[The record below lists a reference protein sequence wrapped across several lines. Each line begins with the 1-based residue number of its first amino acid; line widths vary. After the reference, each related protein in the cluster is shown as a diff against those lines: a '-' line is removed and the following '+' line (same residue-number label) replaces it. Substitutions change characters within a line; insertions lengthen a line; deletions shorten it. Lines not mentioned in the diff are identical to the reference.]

1 MSSGLRGYRRRR
13 LPAGTIFRPSPER
26 RRLLPGSRVI
36 GTLLASAAP
45 ALPARDR
52 AGKCRSMGIVR
63 DPVNSPLPGASL
75 KIILDLPLW
84 GSR

>member
-1 MSSGLRGYRRRR
+1 MSSGLRGYRRR
-13 LPAGTIFRPSPER
+13 LPAGTIFRPSSER
-26 RRLLPGSRVI
+26 RPILPGSRII
-36 GTLLASAAP
+36 GTLLASGRP
-45 ALPARDR
+45 ASPAGDR